1 MSYFFASKIYIQKKY
16 FKKLSNKQDQKQ
28 ASLQT
33 KTDKQKSKPKKKKTS
48 LSKKSLRR
56 ASFHKFKKLNP
67 SSLPLSSVGIPYIK
81 LSIKLLHKTEK
92 EGSDSQ
98 LTKFR

>member
-33 KTDKQKSKPKKKKTS
+33 KTDKQKSKPKKKTTS

-56 ASFHKFKKLNP
+56 ASFHKFKKLNL
-67 SSLPLSSVGIPYIK
+67 SSLPLSSVGIPYIN
-81 LSIKLLHKTEK
+81 LSIKLPHSL
-92 EGSDSQ
+92 
-98 LTKFR
+98 F

>member
-33 KTDKQKSKPKKKKTS
+33 KTDKQKSKPKKKNNIS
-48 LSKKSLRR
+48 
-56 ASFHKFKKLNP
+56 
-67 SSLPLSSVGIPYIK
+67 
-81 LSIKLLHKTEK
+81 E
-92 EGSDSQ
+92 
-98 LTKFR
+98 